1 MSGPDTVIT
10 GDSLIARSADLMSAD
25 LDQDT
30 VLMSLER
37 GSYFALAETGREI
50 WRRLAEPVRAADLC
64 RTMCELY
71 DGPSDRIEADTLAFL
86 ARLAQLG
93 LIDVR

>member
-1 MSGPDTVIT
+1 MAEPEIVVTP
-10 GDSLIARSADLMSAD
+10 DSLISRSADLMSAD

-50 WRRLAEPVRAADLC
+50 WRQLAAPVRAADLC
-64 RTMCELY
+64 AALGALY
-71 DGPSDRIEADTLAFL
+71 EGPADQIEADTLAFL
-86 ARLAQLG
+86 ARLARLG

>member
-1 MSGPDTVIT
+1 MAEPEVVVTR
-10 GDSLIARSADLMSAD
+10 DSLISRSADLMSAD

-50 WRRLAEPVRAADLC
+50 WRQLATPTRAGDVCVALSKLYEGPADQ
-64 RTMCELY
+64 
-71 DGPSDRIEADTLAFL
+71 IEADTLAFL
-86 ARLAQLG
+86 TRLAHLG
-93 LIDVR
+93 LIDIR

>member
-1 MSGPDTVIT
+1 MAEPEIVVTR
-10 GDSLIARSADLMSAD
+10 DSLISRSADLMSAD
-25 LDQDT
+25 LDEDT

-50 WRRLAEPVRAADLC
+50 WRQLAAPTRAADLC
-64 RTMCELY
+64 LALCELY
-71 DGPSDRIEADTLAFL
+71 DGPADRIEADTLAFL
-86 ARLAQLG
+86 ARLARLG